1 MNCIILTYLNIP
13 TFVRDNSD
21 RILVLN
27 TSVSAASAV
36 VFAVIKRIL
45 IDCRSFESLES
56 TGVDLS
62 KILGRQTKILGR
74 QKVVK
79 SDKYMGV
86 SQLLGARARAAP
98 PNVLA

>member
-27 TSVSAASAV
+27 TSVAAVSAV

-45 IDCRSFESLES
+45 IDCPKSPHPIQSVG
-56 TGVDLS
+56 TGQHCSAGDSVGSSPKWLPQRVRWPNETNHDRCPSSS
-62 KILGRQTKILGR
+62 K
-74 QKVVK
+74 
-79 SDKYMGV
+79 DHH
-86 SQLLGARARAAP
+86 
-98 PNVLA
+98 